1 MIKEKN
7 IYERAL
13 DRYNSGLF
21 LQLEG
26 SYGRWFVDSFIS
38 SGIIKTLN
46 EAGNKVMDGYGREIL
61 LKKAE
66 IDYDRVYELET
77 DNYEFIEDLNEQG
90 VFI

>member
-1 MIKEKN
+1 MIEEKN

-26 SYGRWFVDSFIS
+26 SYGRWFVDSFIN
-38 SGIIKTLN
+38 SGIIKTLD
-46 EAGNKVMDGYGREIL
+46 EAGNKVIDGYGNEVL

-66 IDYDRVYELET
+66 IDYDRVSELEI

-90 VFI
+90 ACI